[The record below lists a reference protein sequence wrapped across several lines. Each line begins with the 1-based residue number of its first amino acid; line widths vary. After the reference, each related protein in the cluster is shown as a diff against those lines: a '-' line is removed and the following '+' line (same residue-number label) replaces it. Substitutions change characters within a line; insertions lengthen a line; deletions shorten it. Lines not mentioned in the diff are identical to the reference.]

1 MNFELDKVVES
12 IRIVDAER
20 NYWFVRTYSGI
31 LFDDFFDRSFVAIG
45 FNSIPLGLIKK
56 ASDSDDASIIPL
68 KNAIQNAYNLKPA
81 EITKV
86 AKQLID
92 FHKNVNIGDMIIM
105 PSENSNEFAFGL
117 VEGDIYQVNS
127 EGTFKFRDANEP
139 FPEKRRKVKWLKTL
153 EKGDLNGDL
162 RNLSSARS
170 AISNANNYKD
180 IIEGH
185 LSSVYIR
192 ADKLYLTLK
201 IDQEEDINAFAFSE
215 FLSGLTYFYAEF
227 CKENGEEYNE
237 ELYLKIKVQ
246 SRGSVALKCLSI
258 AAGVGITGLIILSDN
273 SEAKVDLAGMVKVEG
288 KSTGLLSSI
297 TNFLDASQERRHK
310 EEKFRDSMQRLKA
323 TTVSEPVKKE
333 DDSVSHD
340 DLKALD
346 SAKIIGGPK
355 ITALSNTEQEK
366 ISPSNGGKK
375 QHRNN
380 KRKDD

>member
-12 IRIVDAER
+12 IRIVDTER

-45 FNSIPLGLIKK
+45 FNSIPMGLIKK
-56 ASDSDDASIIPL
+56 ASESKDGSIISL
-68 KNAIQNAYNLKPA
+68 KTAIQNAYDLKQA
-81 EITKV
+81 EVTKV

-92 FHKNVNIGDMIIM
+92 FHQNVKIGDMIIM

-117 VEGDIYQVNS
+117 VESDIYQVNS
-127 EGTFKFRDANEP
+127 KSTFKFREANEP
-139 FPEKRRKVKWLKTL
+139 FPEKRRKIKWLKTL
-153 EKGDLNGDL
+153 EKGELNGDL
-162 RNLSSARS
+162 RNLSSTRS
-170 AISNANNYKD
+170 AISNASGYKD

-192 ADKLYLTLK
+192 EDKLYLTIK

-227 CKENGEEYNE
+227 CKENGEDYNE

-246 SRGSVALKCLSI
+246 SKGSVALKCFSI
-258 AAGVGITGLIILSDN
+258 AAGVSLTGLFILADN
-273 SEAKVDLAGMVKVEG
+273 SEAKMDLAGMVKVEG
-288 KSTGLLSSI
+288 KSTGLLKSI

-310 EEKFRDSMQRLKA
+310 EEKFQDSMQRLKA

-333 DDSVSHD
+333 DDSVSHN
-340 DLKALD
+340 LD
-346 SAKIIGGPK
+346 SVMIVGSPK
-355 ITALSNTEQEK
+355 ITALPRTEQKK
-366 ISPSNGGKK
+366 IGANNSGKK
-375 QHRNN
+375 QNGNN
-380 KRKDD
+380 KRKDN